1 MALYNN
7 CLGKEIGQLTTNSS
21 VRTCGFSYSAN
32 LAVFSTDKAL
42 GHQCEM
48 FIMDVRNVD
57 PTLSQEDAISRISV
71 NGPRISAIL
80 WGAMDETIITGHED
94 GEIKLWDVRVSICIS
109 NHSNDI
115 LKISMQYCIVC
126 NAYRREKSCP
136 VSKVTNLK

>member
-1 MALYNN
+1 MIVSLLNS
-7 CLGKEIGQLTTNSS
+7 GKEIGQLTTNSS

-57 PTLSQEDAISRISV
+57 STLSQEDAISRILV

-80 WGAMDETIITGHED
+80 WGALDETIITGHED
-94 GEIKLWDVRVSICIS
+94 GEIKLWDVRVSVL
-109 NHSNDI
+109 NVFI
-115 LKISMQYCIVC
+115 LI
-126 NAYRREKSCP
+126 A
-136 VSKVTNLK
+136 KV

>member
-94 GEIKLWDVRVSICIS
+94 GEIKLWDVRVSIFIS

-115 LKISMQYCIVC
+115 LKISM
-126 NAYRREKSCP
+126 
-136 VSKVTNLK
+136 